1 MVMRIKR
8 FRRGRPSPNL
18 SATFRHGGLTHGGG
32 SVTLDETLALIESE
46 QKRRR
51 LLKARAAER
60 AALPGGAPQT
70 PAQRQA
76 LATLHAQRVTKSGRI
91 KMPVVH
97 IQTIDVDKIGAR

>member
-8 FRRGRPSPNL
+8 LRRERPTPNL
-18 SATFRHGGLTHGGG
+18 SATFRTGGAMNGGG
-32 SVTLDETLALIESE
+32 SVTLDETLALIEGE

-60 AALPGGAPQT
+60 AAMPGGTPLT

-76 LATLHAQRVTKSGRI
+76 LATMHARAATKSGKI

-97 IQTIDVDKIGAR
+97 IQTIDVDKIGA